1 VKAFALAVT
10 AVGAALVVSAQAPK
24 PGPVLEAMRAE
35 LQRSLQLKVPN
46 LEAPYFIQYLVDEE
60 DAFDVSADLGGVVSR
75 NRNRFREANVRVRVG
90 DYAFDN
96 TNFPGGGFGGGSRY
110 DLGQFPIEDS
120 LPAMRRY
127 FWLATDTAYKAAVE
141 AIARK
146 RAALK
151 NVTASQQINDFAHAE
166 PVHHLTDFTK
176 LKIDEDVWTDRVRAL
191 SAIFAQYPDVRSSM
205 VEIHSDEGGFY
216 LANSE
221 GTEVQEP
228 EHVTFLQARAT
239 SQASDGMTLRDAITF
254 HAADPAHLPP
264 EDEMRS
270 AIATMAQ
277 NLVALARS
285 SKGEDYNGPV
295 LFEGVAGA
303 QIMAEVLASN
313 LSLTRRPAVQGGR
326 GGAVQPGDLEG
337 RLGARVLP
345 EWMDVTDDPTPK
357 QWQGRPLFGSYEVD
371 REGVLARPLRLV
383 EKGVLK
389 GYLLTRQPMRGQEGS
404 NGHARLP
411 GNLGASAAAISNLFV
426 TASETTPVS
435 ELKKKLIELCQARGL
450 PYGVIVRK
458 MDFPSSATVQEAQRL
473 IAGSQGG
480 SGHPVSL
487 PISTYKVF
495 PDGREELIRGI
506 RFRGFNARS
515 LKDILAAGDDSVTFE
530 FMESQAPFALIA
542 AGGFTTEATVVAP
555 SILIDDLELHPVEE
569 ELPKLP
575 VVPPPALIR

>member
-1 VKAFALAVT
+1 MKPVALAFAAV
-10 AVGAALVVSAQAPK
+10 AAALVASAQAPE

-35 LQRSLQLKVPN
+35 IQRSLQLRVPN

-60 DAFDVSADLGGVVSR
+60 DAFNLTADLGGVVSR
-75 NRNRFREANVRVRVG
+75 RRNRFREATIRVRVG

-96 TNFPGGGFGGGSRY
+96 TNFGGGGFGGGSRY
-110 DLGQFPIEDS
+110 DLGQFPLEDS

-151 NVTASQQINDFAHAE
+151 NVTASEKINDFAHAD
-166 PVHHLTDFTK
+166 PMHHLTDFRK
-176 LKIDEDVWTDRVRAL
+176 LAIDEEVWTNRVRAL
-191 SAIFAQYPDVRSSM
+191 SALFAQYPDVRASV
-205 VEIHSDEGGFY
+205 VELHAGEGGLY

-228 EHVTFLQARAT
+228 EHVTFLRARAT
-239 SQASDGMTLRDAITF
+239 SQAADGMTLRDAVAF
-254 HAADPAHLPP
+254 HAADAAHLAL

-277 NLVALARS
+277 NLVALAQS
-285 SKGEDYNGPV
+285 PKGEDYNGPV

-326 GGAVQPGDLEG
+326 GGAVQPAELEG

-345 EWMDVTDDPTPK
+345 DWMDVTDDPTPK
-357 QWQGRPLFGSYEVD
+357 EWRGRPLFGSYEVD
-371 REGVLARPLRLV
+371 REGVPARPLHLV

-389 GYLLTRQPMRGQEGS
+389 NYLLTRQPMRGQEGS

-411 GNLGASAAAISNLFV
+411 GSLGASAAAISNLFV
-426 TASETTPVS
+426 TASETIPVS

-458 MDFPSSATVQEAQRL
+458 MDFPSSAPLAEAQRL
-473 IAGSQGG
+473 LAGSQGG
-480 SGHPVSL
+480 SGRPVSL
-487 PISTYKVF
+487 PILTYKAF
-495 PDGREELIRGI
+495 PDGHEELVRGV

-515 LKDILAAGDDSVTFE
+515 LKDILAAGDDSAPFE
-530 FMESQAPFALIA
+530 FMESQAPFALIS

-555 SILIDDLELHPVEE
+555 SILIDDLELHPLEE

-575 VVPPPALIR
+575 VAPPPALQ

>member
-1 VKAFALAVT
+1 VKTVALAFAALAV
-10 AVGAALVVSAQAPK
+10 ALVAGAQAPE

-35 LQRSLQLKVPN
+35 IQRSLQLKVPN

-60 DAFDVSADLGGVVSR
+60 DAFNVTADLGGVVSR
-75 NRNRFREANVRVRVG
+75 RRNRFREATIRVRVG

-96 TNFPGGGFGGGSRY
+96 TNFGGGGFGGGSRY
-110 DLGQFPIEDS
+110 DLGQFPLEDS
-120 LPAMRRY
+120 VPAMRRY
-127 FWLATDTAYKAAVE
+127 FWLATDTSYKAAVE

-151 NVTASQQINDFAHAE
+151 NVNASEQIHDFAHAE
-166 PVHHLTDFTK
+166 PMHHLTPFRK
-176 LKIDEDVWTDRVRAL
+176 LAIDEEVWTNRVRAL
-191 SAIFAQYPDVRSSM
+191 SAVFAQYPDVRAS
-205 VEIHSDEGGFY
+205 VVQIHAGEGGFY

-228 EHVTFLQARAT
+228 EHVTYVQARAT

-254 HAADPAHLPP
+254 SAIDPAHLAP
-264 EDEMRS
+264 EAEMRS
-270 AIATMAQ
+270 ATAAMAQ
-277 NLVALARS
+277 NLVALAQS
-285 SKGEDYNGPV
+285 PKGEDYNGPV

-303 QIMAEVLASN
+303 QIMAEVLARN
-313 LSLTRRPAVQGGR
+313 LSLIRRPTAQGGR
-326 GGAVQPGDLEG
+326 SGAVQPSELEG

-345 EWMDVTDDPTPK
+345 DWMDVTDDPTPK
-357 QWQGRPLFGSYEVD
+357 EFHGRPLFGSYEVD
-371 REGVLARPLRLV
+371 REGVPARPLHLV

-389 GYLLTRQPMRGQEGS
+389 SYLLTRQPMRGQEGS

-450 PYGVIVRK
+450 PYGIVVRK
-458 MDFPSSATVQEAQRL
+458 MDFPSSAALQDAQRL
-473 IAGSQGG
+473 LGGSQGG
-480 SGHPVSL
+480 NGHPVSL
-487 PISTYKVF
+487 PILTYKAF
-495 PDGREELIRGI
+495 PDGHEELIRGL

-530 FMESQAPFALIA
+530 FMENLAPFALIG
-542 AGGFTTEATVVAP
+542 AGGFTAEASVVAP
-555 SILIDDLELHPVEE
+555 SLLIDDLELHPLED

-575 VVPPPALIR
+575 VASPPAMQ